1 MDNVLRFYLLATTLK
16 DKIRQGSNYW
26 NVESKRRE
34 SIAEHIYGTCILA
47 IAMDSEYNLG
57 INLERVLKMLVI
69 HELEEVFIG
78 DITPFDGYSEEELLD
93 MGRQAVISVLGDL
106 TKKDEYIKITNEFN
120 KRDTKDAKFAHL
132 IDKLEFVLYM
142 MKLCDQG
149 KIHLGKKTSKK
160 ILESEKVQ
168 VMLGNGA
175 TEAKDIFFLYDRN
188 KFANSEEFSE
198 ILSYA
203 YKNDMK
209 QMLDKFLN

>member
-26 NVESKRRE
+26 NVESSRRE

-47 IAMDSEYNLG
+47 IAMDSEYKLD
-57 INLERVLKMLVI
+57 INLERALKMLVI

-78 DITPFDGYSEEELLD
+78 DITPFDGYTEEELQN
-93 MGRQAVISVLGDL
+93 MGRDAVISVLGDL
-106 TKKDEYIKITNEFN
+106 TKKDEYIEITDEFN
-120 KRDTKDAKFAHL
+120 ARNTKDAKFAHL
-132 IDKLEFVLYM
+132 IDKLEFILYM

-149 KIHLGKKTSKK
+149 KIHLGNKTSEK
-160 ILESEKVQ
+160 ILNSEKVQ
-168 VMLGNGA
+168 VILGNGA

-188 KFANSEEFSE
+188 KFVGSEEFNE

-203 YKNDMK
+203 YKNNMK